1 MKVLLL
7 VDVKGLGKKGD
18 IVNAKS
24 GYASNFLFPKKLAV
38 EATKSAIKEQ
48 KHFEKTMN
56 KKRQE
61 ELEAAKE
68 LKERIEKELLE
79 IKVKAGDGDKIF
91 GSITAMDLSEALH
104 KIGITVDK
112 KKFSDA
118 HIKELGEHEVF
129 IKLHTEVKAKLKV
142 NVLREE

>member
-7 VDVKGLGKKGD
+7 ADVKGLGKKGD

-24 GYASNFLFPKKLAV
+24 GYASNFLFPKKLAT
-38 EATKSAIKEQ
+38 EATKSAIAEQ

-61 ELEAAKE
+61 ELQAAKE

-79 IKVKAGDGDKIF
+79 IKVKAGDGEKIF
-91 GSITAMDLSEALH
+91 GSVTSMDLSDAL
-104 KIGITVDK
+104 KNIGLDVDK
-112 KKFSDA
+112 KKIMDS
-118 HIKELGEHEVF
+118 HIKELGEHEVL
-129 IKLHTEVKAKLKV
+129 IKLHKDVKATLRV
-142 NVLREE
+142 NILREE